1 MGRAKVTD
9 ENRRIKQAISASP
22 IEWQRYIEA
31 IEQNGENPSK
41 TFRALME
48 GYIEGRFVPFP
59 RPHKQ

>member
-1 MGRAKVTD
+1 MSRPTVAN
-9 ENRRIKQAISASP
+9 ENKRKKKAISASD

-41 TFRALME
+41 TFRALMD